1 MEENEKS
8 ASHNLHLTE
17 IHHFFPNIHFLSSQ
31 RSLLLG
37 KEIQKKQAEVQ
48 NDYQFQNTLCH
59 ICP

>member
-17 IHHFFPNIHFLSSQ
+17 IHHFFPDIHFLSSQ

-37 KEIQKKQAEVQ
+37 KEIQKKQTEVQ
-48 NDYQFQNTLCH
+48 NDYQF
-59 ICP
+59 